1 MSIFDLILLGIIGAF
16 AAFGLWFGL
25 VHTIGSLV
33 GTVLGVYLASRYY
46 EVAANWLIQT
56 TGWGANTSKVII
68 FVIVFFLINRLVGL
82 GFWFI
87 DKILSVITR
96 LPFISSVNRI
106 LGAVFGALEGAIV
119 LGIIFYFIV
128 RFPVG
133 DSIMNAL
140 NLSKVAPYTIKI
152 ASILWPLVPDALKV
166 LQSTI
171 SNFK

>member
-1 MSIFDLILLGIIGAF
+1 MSIFDIVLLCIIGGF

-82 GFWFI
+82 AFWI
-87 DKILSVITR
+87 VDKLLSIITH

-106 LGAVFGALEGAIV
+106 FGAVFGALEGMIV
-119 LGIIFYFIV
+119 LGIIFYFIA

-133 DSIMNAL
+133 DGIMNAL
-140 NLSKVAPYTIKI
+140 NVSKIAPYTIKI
-152 ASILWPLVPDALKV
+152 ASILWPLVPDAIKV